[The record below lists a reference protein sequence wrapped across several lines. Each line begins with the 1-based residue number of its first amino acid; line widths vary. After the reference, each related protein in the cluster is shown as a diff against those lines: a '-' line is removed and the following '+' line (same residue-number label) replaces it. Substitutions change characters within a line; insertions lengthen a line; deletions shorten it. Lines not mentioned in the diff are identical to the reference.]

1 MEPIELVLAFGLGLA
16 VGYAIRAAISA
27 IRRQKAYHYRREH
40 VRVAAESARRLRA
53 AETAMTAPTL
63 TDAPQ
68 TISAKVVEL
77 LPAASS
83 WLPQGQPAPEQFPVL
98 AGLAPAPLGRSA
110 P

>member
-1 MEPIELVLAFGLGLA
+1 MEPIQLLLAFVLGVA

-40 VRVAAESARRLRA
+40 VRAAAESARRLRA
-53 AETAMTAPTL
+53 AEAAMTAPTL
-63 TDAPQ
+63 TDAHQ

-83 WLPQGQPAPEQFPVL
+83 GLPQGQPTPEQSPIP
-98 AGLAPAPLGRSA
+98 AGLALAP
-110 P
+110 